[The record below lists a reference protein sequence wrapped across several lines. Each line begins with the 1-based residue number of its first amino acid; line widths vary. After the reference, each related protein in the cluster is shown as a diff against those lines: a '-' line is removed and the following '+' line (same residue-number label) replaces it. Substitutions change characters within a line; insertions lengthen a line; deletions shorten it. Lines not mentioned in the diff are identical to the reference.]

1 MYVSSLLSPLK
12 SFLPPFQAL
21 LISIFFMPSGPL
33 IFKRLKKKEEK
44 NEFMFRVIRMMNSAG
59 PGATS
64 VKKREE
70 TEGEED
76 AGKRARRRR
85 ID

>member
-1 MYVSSLLSPLK
+1 
-12 SFLPPFQAL
+12 
-21 LISIFFMPSGPL
+21 
-33 IFKRLKKKEEK
+33 
-44 NEFMFRVIRMMNSAG
+44 MFRVIRMMNSAG

-70 TEGEED
+70 MEGEED
-76 AGKRARRRR
+76 AGKRARPRQ

>member
-1 MYVSSLLSPLK
+1 
-12 SFLPPFQAL
+12 
-21 LISIFFMPSGPL
+21 MPSGPL

-64 VKKREE
+64 VKKKKGRDGGRGRRWQESE
-70 TEGEED
+70 TETD
-76 AGKRARRRR
+76 RL
-85 ID
+85 I